1 MSIDTITNQKIL
13 LQTSNHPTPHL
24 ETELEIMQRLLE
36 QGNTIYWMIC
46 RGDFQTCFHN
56 PEHKIMHCKVCHS
69 RVENGH
75 QALKASVEQHSNLH
89 VIYYRDYLSLNEFK
103 KKNYPGNVTFESID
117 ELKAHRYG
125 SYDNGLATMSS
136 LVSYTRDHRPDLKKY
151 QDFIQRGLLTGAYL
165 YDTFCLVT
173 DQIQPDLVILF
184 NGRFIE
190 NRPLLRV
197 CEHENIQY
205 ATHERGGKMKNFLFR
220 FNSIPHSFEAIA
232 DEIQLLWQKDDP
244 RREEIGAHFF
254 NKRVKRVEDAWHSFT
269 KNQKYGKLP
278 ASFEQNKD
286 KKIVT
291 IFNSSL
297 DEYEG
302 LSGFGPKFYPN
313 DNEGILQLCESLK
326 AYPNIKVYMR
336 VHPNLKGIDNTQN
349 RFINTKLRNSNIEI
363 IPPEDTVDSYE
374 LVNKSDIII
383 VFTSTVGIEAAFAGK
398 KVVLLGRAAYESL
411 DCAVIPESHD
421 ELMNVL
427 TDENYVFP
435 QLNPEN
441 PLKFGYWFE
450 NFGVD
455 YKHYKPTGISK
466 GKFNGKSIKANF
478 LLRRVKRFV
487 KWFA

>member
-1 MSIDTITNQKIL
+1 MTIDRIVNQKIL

-46 RGDFQTCFHN
+46 RGDFQSCFHN
-56 PEHKIMHCKVCHS
+56 PEHKIMHCQVCHS
-69 RVENGH
+69 RVNKGA
-75 QALKASVEQHSNLH
+75 QVLKESVEHHQNLH
-89 VIYYRDYLSLNEFK
+89 IIHYRDYLSLADF
-103 KKNYPGNVTFESID
+103 KKNYQASSLVFDSID
-117 ELKAHRYG
+117 QLKSHQYKN
-125 SYDNGLATMSS
+125 YDHGLATMSS
-136 LVSYTRDHRPDLKKY
+136 LVSYTRDHRPDLRKY

-165 YDTFCLVT
+165 YDTFDLVT
-173 DQIQPDLVILF
+173 DQIKPDLVILF

-190 NRPLLRV
+190 NRPLLRI
-197 CEHENIQY
+197 CEHKNIPY

-232 DEIQLLWQKDDP
+232 QEIQTLWQKNDP
-244 RREEIGAHFF
+244 RREEIGAHFY
-254 NKRVKRVEDAWHSFT
+254 NKRVKRVEDAWYSFT
-269 KNQKYGKLP
+269 KNQKYGQLP

-286 KKIVT
+286 KKIIT

-313 DNEGILQLCESLK
+313 DNDGILQLCESLR
-326 AYPNIKVYMR
+326 AFPNIKVYMR

-349 RFINTKLRNSNIEI
+349 RFINEKLKQSNIEI
-363 IPPEDTVDSYE
+363 IAPEDVVDSYE
-374 LVNKSDIII
+374 LVHKSDIII

-411 DCAVIPESHD
+411 DCAVIPQSHD
-421 ELMNVL
+421 ELMTIL

-435 QLNPEN
+435 SINPEN

-450 NFGVD
+450 SYGID
-455 YKHYKPTGISK
+455 YKYYQPQGISK
-466 GKFNGKSIKANF
+466 GLYLGQRIKANF
-478 LLRRVKRFV
+478 ILRRIKRLA
-487 KWFA
+487 KWF